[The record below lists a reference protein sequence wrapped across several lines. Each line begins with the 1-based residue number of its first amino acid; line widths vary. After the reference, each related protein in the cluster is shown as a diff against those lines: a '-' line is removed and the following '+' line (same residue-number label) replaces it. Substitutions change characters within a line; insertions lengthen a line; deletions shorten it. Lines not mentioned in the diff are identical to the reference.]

1 MSITGQK
8 SRFSYLMAT
17 HRKMH
22 PNCPAYRGTLYSAG
36 ASMWRF
42 CNAENRTAHPLLEG
56 SDEAAKIRHDTRR
69 CNAQSMRD
77 TSAIRTN
84 VELCAHT
91 LETQIPSTE
100 QLHRRHVLLIGGHGG
115 SMPFLWLHGMDTK
128 NDDKARISANLL
140 LRLGLT
146 AFCVCAI
153 IGAITIVRWL
163 VRLPWDVV
171 LSGREILISIGI
183 VALGWILGTC
193 LFVRLTRK

>member
-1 MSITGQK
+1 
-8 SRFSYLMAT
+8 
-17 HRKMH
+17 
-22 PNCPAYRGTLYSAG
+22 
-36 ASMWRF
+36 
-42 CNAENRTAHPLLEG
+42 
-56 SDEAAKIRHDTRR
+56 
-69 CNAQSMRD
+69 
-77 TSAIRTN
+77 
-84 VELCAHT
+84 
-91 LETQIPSTE
+91 
-100 QLHRRHVLLIGGHGG
+100 
-115 SMPFLWLHGMDTK
+115 MPFLWLHGMDTK